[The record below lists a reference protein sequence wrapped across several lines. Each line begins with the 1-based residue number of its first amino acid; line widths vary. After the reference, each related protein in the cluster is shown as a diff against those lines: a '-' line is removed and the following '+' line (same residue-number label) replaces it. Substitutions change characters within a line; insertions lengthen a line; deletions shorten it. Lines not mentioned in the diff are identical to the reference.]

1 VTTPSLEE
9 VYRRY
14 FPVIRE
20 RCRRALSS
28 PQEAEDVAQETF
40 IRFWQS
46 AKAEQT
52 PRDAAAWIHRTAVH
66 LSIDRLRRQAAR
78 AEAGPEKLEA
88 QAAFTDPAEA
98 LQNRAL
104 LAMLARRVPPDALE
118 AGVLHRVDGLTQPEA
133 AALMG
138 VSERSF
144 RRLLVTLDERVAR
157 FRQEVMS

>member
-1 VTTPSLEE
+1 LPTESLEE

-20 RCRRALSS
+20 RCRRVLAS
-28 PQEAEDVAQETF
+28 PQEADDVAQETF

-46 AKAEQT
+46 AKSSQP

-66 LSIDRLRRQAAR
+66 LSIDRMRRSSVR
-78 AEAGPEKLEA
+78 PELANDTLEP
-88 QAAFTDPAEA
+88 QAAFIDPAEA
-98 LQNRAL
+98 LQNRTL
-104 LAMLARRVPPDALE
+104 LAQLARRVPTDALE

-138 VSERSF
+138 CSERTF
-144 RRLLVTLDERVAR
+144 RRLLVTLDERLAR
-157 FRQEVMS
+157 FRSEVLT